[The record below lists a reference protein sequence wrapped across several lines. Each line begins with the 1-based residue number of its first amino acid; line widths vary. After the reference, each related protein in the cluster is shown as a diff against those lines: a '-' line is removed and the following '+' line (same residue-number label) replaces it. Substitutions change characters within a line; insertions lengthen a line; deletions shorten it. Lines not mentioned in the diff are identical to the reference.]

1 MSQIASAIAS
11 AIAYRPP
18 RESIIMPTKF
28 ERLAEQ
34 VKEDIQNNLFGSLL
48 EFPDPKK
55 RVNRST
61 PFDPVERGQTVN
73 AVNELRSQ
81 GKTVKE
87 ACVTIGVPMP
97 SYRHWSSRC
106 RIKYIK
112 N

>member
-1 MSQIASAIAS
+1 MSQIASAIAYLS
-11 AIAYRPP
+11 SK
-18 RESIIMPTKF
+18 ESRIMPTKF

-34 VKEDIQNNLFGSLL
+34 VKEDIQSKLFGSLL

-81 GKTVKE
+81 GKTAKD
-87 ACVTIGVPMP
+87 ACAAIGVPLP

-106 RIKYIK
+106 RIKYIQ

>member
-1 MSQIASAIAS
+1 MSQIASAIAYLS
-11 AIAYRPP
+11 SK
-18 RESIIMPTKF
+18 ESIIMPTKF

-34 VKEDIQNNLFGSLL
+34 VKKDIQSKIFGSLL
-48 EFPDPKK
+48 KFPDPKK
-55 RVNRST
+55 RVDRST
-61 PFDPVERGQTVN
+61 PFDPVERGRTVN

-81 GKTVKE
+81 GKTAKD
-87 ACVTIGVPMP
+87 ACAATGVPLT

>member
-1 MSQIASAIAS
+1 MSQIESALAYLASK
-11 AIAYRPP
+11 
-18 RESIIMPTKF
+18 ESRILPTKF

-34 VKEDIQNNLFGSLL
+34 VKEDIQSKLFGSLL
-48 EFPDPKK
+48 EFPDTKK
-55 RVNRST
+55 QVNRRT

-81 GKTVKE
+81 GKTAKD
-87 ACVTIGVPMP
+87 ACGAIGVPLA

>member
-1 MSQIASAIAS
+1 MSQIASAIAYLS
-11 AIAYRPP
+11 SK
-18 RESIIMPTKF
+18 ESIIMPTKF

-34 VKEDIQNNLFGSLL
+34 VKNDIQSKLFGSML

-61 PFDPVERGQTVN
+61 PFDPEERGQTVR

-81 GKTVKE
+81 GKTVKD
-87 ACVTIGVPMP
+87 ACAAIGVPMP
-97 SYRHWSSRC
+97 SYRHWESRC
-106 RIKYIK
+106 RIEYIQ

>member
-1 MSQIASAIAS
+1 MSQIASALAYLSSKES
-11 AIAYRPP
+11 A
-18 RESIIMPTKF
+18 IMPTKF
-28 ERLAEQ
+28 ERLAAQ
-34 VKEDIQNNLFGSLL
+34 VKDDIKSKLFGSML
-48 EFPDPKK
+48 EFPNPKK

-61 PFDPVERGQTVN
+61 PFDPEERGQTVE

-87 ACVTIGVPMP
+87 ACKSIGVPVP

-106 RIKYIK
+106 RIKYIP

>member
-1 MSQIASAIAS
+1 MSQIASV
-11 AIAYRPP
+11 IAYLASK
-18 RESIIMPTKF
+18 ESAIMPTKF

-34 VKEDIQNNLFGSLL
+34 VKDDIQSKLFGSLL
-48 EFPDPKK
+48 EFPDPSK

-73 AVNELRSQ
+73 EVNELRSQ
-81 GKTVKE
+81 GKTAKGACE
-87 ACVTIGVPMP
+87 AIGVPLP

>member
-1 MSQIASAIAS
+1 MSQITS
-11 AIAYRPP
+11 AIAYLSSK
-18 RESIIMPTKF
+18 ESIITPTEF
-28 ERLAEQ
+28 ERLAAQ
-34 VKEDIQNNLFGSLL
+34 VQNDIQSKLFGSML

-73 AVNELRSQ
+73 EVNELRSQ

-87 ACVTIGVPMP
+87 ACEAIGVPIP

-106 RIKYIK
+106 RIKYTH

>member
-1 MSQIASAIAS
+1 MSQIASAIAYLS
-11 AIAYRPP
+11 SK
-18 RESIIMPTKF
+18 ESRIMPTKF
-28 ERLAEQ
+28 ERLVEQ
-34 VKEDIQNNLFGSLL
+34 VKDDIQRKAFGSLL

-81 GKTVKE
+81 GKTAKGACE
-87 ACVTIGVPMP
+87 AIGVPLT

>member
-1 MSQIASAIAS
+1 MSQIASAIAYLS
-11 AIAYRPP
+11 SK
-18 RESIIMPTKF
+18 ESRIMPTKF

-34 VKEDIQNNLFGSLL
+34 VKKDIQGKLFGSLL

-73 AVNELRSQ
+73 EVNELRSQ
-81 GKTVKE
+81 GKTAKGACE
-87 ACVTIGVPMP
+87 AIGVPLT

>member
-1 MSQIASAIAS
+1 MSQIASAIAYLAS
-11 AIAYRPP
+11 K
-18 RESIIMPTKF
+18 ESIIMPTKF
-28 ERLAEQ
+28 ERLAQQ
-34 VKEDIQNNLFGSLL
+34 VKEDIQSKAFGSLL
-48 EFPDPKK
+48 EFPDPGK

-81 GKTVKE
+81 GKTAKGACE
-87 ACVTIGVPMP
+87 AIGVPLT

-106 RIKYIK
+106 RIKYIQ

>member
-1 MSQIASAIAS
+1 MSQIASALEYLS
-11 AIAYRPP
+11 SK
-18 RESIIMPTKF
+18 ESVIMPTKF

-34 VKEDIQNNLFGSLL
+34 VKNDIQSKLFGSLL
-48 EFPDPKK
+48 EFPSPKK
-55 RVNRST
+55 VNSST
-61 PFDPVERGQTVN
+61 PFDPEERGQTVR

-87 ACVTIGVPMP
+87 ACAAIGVPMP

-106 RIKYIK
+106 RIKYIQ

>member
-1 MSQIASAIAS
+1 MSQIASAIAYLS
-11 AIAYRPP
+11 SK
-18 RESIIMPTKF
+18 ESRIMPTKF

-34 VKEDIQNNLFGSLL
+34 VKEDIQSKAFGSLL
-48 EFPDPKK
+48 EFPAPK
-55 RVNRST
+55 RENRST

-81 GKTVKE
+81 GKTAKGACE
-87 ACVTIGVPMP
+87 AIGVPLT

>member
-1 MSQIASAIAS
+1 MSQIASAIAYLS
-11 AIAYRPP
+11 SK
-18 RESIIMPTKF
+18 ESIIMPTKF
-28 ERLAEQ
+28 ERLVEQ
-34 VKEDIQNNLFGSLL
+34 VKDDIQRKAFGSLL
-48 EFPDPKK
+48 EFPDPSK

-81 GKTVKE
+81 GKTAKG
-87 ACVTIGVPMP
+87 ACESIGVPLT

-112 N
+112 K

>member
-1 MSQIASAIAS
+1 MNQMASAVAYLESKES
-11 AIAYRPP
+11 AIL
-18 RESIIMPTKF
+18 PTKF

-34 VKEDIQNNLFGSLL
+34 FKEGIKNNLFGSLL

-61 PFDPVERGQTVN
+61 PFDPAERGQTVN

-87 ACVTIGVPMP
+87 ACAAVGVPMA
-97 SYRHWSSRC
+97 SYRHWASRC

>member
-1 MSQIASAIAS
+1 MSQIASAIAYLS
-11 AIAYRPP
+11 SK
-18 RESIIMPTKF
+18 ESRIMPTKF
-28 ERLAEQ
+28 ERLAQQ
-34 VKEDIQNNLFGSLL
+34 VKEDIQSKAFGSLL
-48 EFPDPKK
+48 EFPDPSK

-81 GKTVKE
+81 GKTAKG
-87 ACVTIGVPMP
+87 ACESIGVPLT

-112 N
+112 K

>member
-1 MSQIASAIAS
+1 MSQIASAIAYLS
-11 AIAYRPP
+11 SK
-18 RESIIMPTKF
+18 ESTIMPTKF
-28 ERLAEQ
+28 ERLAAQ
-34 VKEDIQNNLFGSLL
+34 VKDDIQNKLFGSLL

-61 PFDPVERGQTVN
+61 PFDPVERGQTVR

-81 GKTVKE
+81 GKTVKD
-87 ACVTIGVPMP
+87 ACKAIGVPMP

-106 RIKYIK
+106 RIKYTQ

>member
-1 MSQIASAIAS
+1 MSQIASAIAYLS
-11 AIAYRPP
+11 SK
-18 RESIIMPTKF
+18 ESIIMPTKF
-28 ERLAEQ
+28 ERLVEQ
-34 VKEDIQNNLFGSLL
+34 VKDDIQRKAFGSLL

-81 GKTVKE
+81 GKTAKGACE
-87 ACVTIGVPMP
+87 AIGVPLT

>member
-1 MSQIASAIAS
+1 
-11 AIAYRPP
+11 
-18 RESIIMPTKF
+18 MPTKF

-34 VKEDIQNNLFGSLL
+34 VKEDIQSKAFGSLL
-48 EFPDPKK
+48 EFPAPK
-55 RVNRST
+55 RGSRST

-81 GKTVKE
+81 GKTAKGACE
-87 ACVTIGVPMP
+87 AIGVPLP

-106 RIKYIK
+106 RIKYIQ

>member
-1 MSQIASAIAS
+1 
-11 AIAYRPP
+11 
-18 RESIIMPTKF
+18 MPTKF

-34 VKEDIQNNLFGSLL
+34 VKNDIQSKLFGSML

-61 PFDPVERGQTVN
+61 PFDPEERGQTVR

-87 ACVTIGVPMP
+87 ACATIGVPIP

-106 RIKYIK
+106 RIKYTQ

>member
-1 MSQIASAIAS
+1 MSQIASAIAYLS
-11 AIAYRPP
+11 SK
-18 RESIIMPTKF
+18 ESTIMPTKF
-28 ERLAEQ
+28 ERLAAQ
-34 VKEDIQNNLFGSLL
+34 VKDDIQSKLFGSLL

-73 AVNELRSQ
+73 EVNELRSQ

-87 ACVTIGVPMP
+87 ACAAIGVPIP

-106 RIKYIK
+106 RIKYTQS
-112 N
+112 